1 MEQNLQEAILF
12 RNNIKNIKHVLQIV
26 LFGSVARGEDT
37 AASDID
43 IAIIHDSPDEF
54 SFMKEINKKKS
65 EKIQT
70 TFISIDTL
78 PKETEIVGALCGE
91 GLLLYGS
98 PITFDVKNISLQS
111 KVIFSYSLISLPQN
125 QKMKVNRALYGSIS
139 KVLIKQKVY
148 KSEFKGMAQKPTV
161 EKIQKGVLLVDR
173 RYAPQIVGVFKH
185 FQVQYQEI
193 AVWTY

>member
-1 MEQNLQEAILF
+1 MEQNIQTAISF
-12 RNNIKNIKHVLQIV
+12 RKKIKGIKQVLQVV

-37 AASDID
+37 VASDID

-54 SFMKEINKKKS
+54 SFMKEINKRKS

-70 TFISIDTL
+70 TFIHIDKL
-78 PKETEIVGALCGE
+78 PQETELVGALCGE
-91 GLLLYGS
+91 GLLLYGT
-98 PITFDVKNISLQS
+98 PITFDVKNIGLVP
-111 KVIFSYSLISLPQN
+111 KILLSYSLVSLSQN

-139 KVLIKQKVY
+139 KVSIKEKVY
-148 KSEFKGMAQKPTV
+148 TSKFKGLTDKPTI

-173 RYAPQIVGVFKH
+173 RYAPQIVAVFKH

-193 AVWTY
+193 ALWTY